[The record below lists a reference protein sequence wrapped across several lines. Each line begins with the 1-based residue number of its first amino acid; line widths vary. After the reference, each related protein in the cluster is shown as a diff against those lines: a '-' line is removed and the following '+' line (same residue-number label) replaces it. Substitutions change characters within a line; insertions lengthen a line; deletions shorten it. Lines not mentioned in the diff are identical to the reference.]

1 MEEAQPECV
10 GPEKA
15 IIFRYSHKEIFSIP
29 SRKE

>member
-10 GPEKA
+10 GPEKGHNLMHA
-15 IIFRYSHKEIFSIP
+15 QKEIFSIS